1 MARERQEMTK
11 RKAVYN
17 PEADK
22 KWSRANK
29 EHKRFLQYR
38 SSARVF
44 IRELATDED
53 LTELKKL
60 IALREASYPNQLD
73 KNNNPIN

>member
-22 KWSRANK
+22 KWAENNK
-29 EHKRFLQYR
+29 DHQRYLIDR
-38 SSARVF
+38 TSARRF
-44 IRELATDED
+44 IRTKATEDDLA
-53 LTELKKL
+53 ELKKL

-73 KNNNPIN
+73 KNNEPIN

>member
-22 KWSRANK
+22 KWARANK
-29 EHKRFLQYR
+29 DHKRFLQYR

-44 IRELATDED
+44 IRELVTNED
-53 LTELKKL
+53 LTELKEL
-60 IALREASYPNQLD
+60 ISLREASYPNQLN
-73 KNNNPIN
+73 KNNKPIN